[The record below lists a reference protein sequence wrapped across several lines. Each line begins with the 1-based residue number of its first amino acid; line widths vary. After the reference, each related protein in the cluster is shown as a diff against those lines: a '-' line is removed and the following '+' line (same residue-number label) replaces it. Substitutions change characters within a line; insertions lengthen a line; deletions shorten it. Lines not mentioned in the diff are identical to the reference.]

1 MAKLKPQKAG
11 KVGHGNLKQHK
22 DIELLHRHLK
32 TALPKGSGATARI
45 PERSAKGREERGL
58 RLPGSLRGG
67 SGG

>member
-32 TALPKGSGATARI
+32 TALPKGSGARGAWVASARI
-45 PERSAKGREERGL
+45 AAGRIR
-58 RLPGSLRGG
+58 RVGG
-67 SGG
+67 TFSYR